1 MLSPQLSTKPRTGPE
16 PLQTALS
23 DSPVRP
29 LPTPH
34 TQLTPGARPEAG
46 RPSAW
51 TLLGGA
57 WLLPHSITL
66 SMTVMPLL
74 CISMLARHFSA
85 ASVLG
90 VELLT
95 AVLQATTYFKLYI
108 GDTDCF
114 QR

>member
-1 MLSPQLSTKPRTGPE
+1 M
-16 PLQTALS
+16 
-23 DSPVRP
+23 RP